1 MVVPSPQR
9 ETVARPANNVTAL
22 ATLTKY
28 LGVKA
33 VAATAPDSVNLTAAS
48 TDVCIGVLAETIAD
62 QGRGDMYVRGRVW
75 CQCSGAIAA
84 GVRVAFGAS
93 GLLQAAVSGDYV
105 IGTSV
110 DAALANLDIIAV
122 EINIPGSTW

>member
-9 ETVARPANNVTAL
+9 QPETRPANNLTG
-22 ATLTKY
+22 TLIAKY

-33 VAATAPDSVNLTAAS
+33 VSATAPDSVALTAAS
-48 TDVCIGVLAETIAD
+48 TDVCVGVMAEAVAD
-62 QGRGDMYVRGRVW
+62 QARGDMAVRGRIW
-75 CQCSGAIAA
+75 CQASAAIAA

-105 IGTSV
+105 IGTAV
-110 DAALANLDIIAV
+110 DAASANGDIIAV
-122 EINIPGSTW
+122 ELNIPGSTW